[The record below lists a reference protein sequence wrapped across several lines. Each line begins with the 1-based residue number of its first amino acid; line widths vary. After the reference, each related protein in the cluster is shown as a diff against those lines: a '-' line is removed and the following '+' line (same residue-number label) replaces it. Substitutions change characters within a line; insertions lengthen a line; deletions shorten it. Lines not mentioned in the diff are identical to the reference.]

1 MIRELRALPVLRVNA
16 EDAVAVVATSAAV
29 EQGVECLASRAT
41 AGESS
46 ARDAA
51 LADEIRASLRRGSL
65 LGWCEEDLALHAPD
79 RRPR

>member
-1 MIRELRALPVLRVNA
+1 MIREARFPILPVNA
-16 EDAVAVVATSAAV
+16 EDGLSVDRLV
-29 EQGVECLASRAT
+29 SRAT

-79 RRPR
+79 RRTT